1 MVGVKAKTGTRPK
14 KTIKVEDLSAS
25 APNAQAPLKKR
36 VSKKAESSNA
46 STGAASSTVQSSPLQ
61 VVAVGGVMDSGP
73 LVLATRQEARII
85 DPTDDLLLRDDESNA
100 DSAMLSESDLN
111 ALTNGLVLEE
121 VAATE
126 NQEIFD
132 SQDKMEFEEGAE
144 ENEFTKEP
152 SPPLEEAILHTEA
165 RQAPLLSTSSI
176 SPAAASQ
183 QVMMTPEL
191 FNSLQLLPELVTS
204 VHQLRQELINVSSL
218 NLSSFVLRQ
227 EMPQYVTYN
236 GLQNILAKRPPLFGP
251 EEWKEL
257 RELFSPLSSVHALHT
272 KFEDQQKL
280 LRDSWNAI
288 RGVGGQIGSKEV
300 TLKEEIAAN
309 AKVVKKMEETM
320 KTVKGCAFSIQQ
332 YVASKTD
339 DSKRTSTNAAQQS
352 DASNLH
358 MMAAFG
364 KMNDYARTYHKLQEE
379 KKAKAKAL
387 SEAKAAVNQVVPC
400 LFCNLTD
407 HQFRRCTTHRDAET
421 RRLVMVGQNR
431 CFICFNEGCDS
442 TEANCPEKRHRLC
455 PACKHLPASERLH
468 DICLCLFPRQD
479 LAAVNP
485 NIPRSSFNYEAQIQ
499 QIATQAPQE
508 IEHAQRKRPKKSAY
522 GQSNDAAAKRSRHFS
537 QNSQQFYAPPL
548 QQVYSHQSTAQ
559 EDMNNYEQMPQKKPR
574 TKKFTR
580 KTSNNAA

>member
-1 MVGVKAKTGTRPK
+1 
-14 KTIKVEDLSAS
+14 
-25 APNAQAPLKKR
+25 
-36 VSKKAESSNA
+36 
-46 STGAASSTVQSSPLQ
+46 
-61 VVAVGGVMDSGP
+61 MDSGP

-204 VHQLRQELINVSSL
+204 VHQLRSELTNVSSL
-218 NLSSFVLRQ
+218 NLSSFVLKQ
-227 EMPQYVTYN
+227 EMPQYVTYK
-236 GLQNILAKRPPLFGP
+236 GLQNILAQRPPLFGT

-257 RELFSPLSSVHALHT
+257 RELFAPLSSVHKLHT
-272 KFEDQQKL
+272 KFEENQKL
-280 LRDSWNAI
+280 LKDSWNAI
-288 RGVGGQIGSKEV
+288 RGVGGRINSNEV

-309 AKVVKKMEETM
+309 AKVVKNMEETM
-320 KTVKGCAFSIQQ
+320 KTVKGCAFAIQQ
-332 YVASKTD
+332 YVARKTD
-339 DSKRTSTNAAQQS
+339 ELKRAGAKQAPLNVAA
-352 DASNLH
+352 DFNI
-358 MMAAFG
+358 MAALG
-364 KMNDYARTYHKLQEE
+364 EMSDLTRTYHKLKEE

-387 SEAKAAVNQVVPC
+387 SEAQAAVNQAVPC

-421 RRLVMVGQNR
+421 RRLIMIGQNR

-455 PACKHLPASERLH
+455 SACKHLPTSERLH
-468 DICLCLFPRQD
+468 DICLCLFPRKD

-485 NIPRSSFNYEAQIQ
+485 NIPRSSFNYEAQVQ
-499 QIATQAPQE
+499 QVATQAPQE
-508 IEHAQRKRPKKSAY
+508 IEHNQRKRPKKSAY
-522 GQSNDAAAKRSRHFS
+522 GQSNEAAAKRSRHFS
-537 QNSQQFYAPPL
+537 QNSQKFYAPPL
-548 QQVYSHQSTAQ
+548 QQVYSNQSTAP
-559 EDMNNYEQMPQKKPR
+559 EEM
-574 TKKFTR
+574 
-580 KTSNNAA
+580 NNAA

>member
-1 MVGVKAKTGTRPK
+1 M
-14 KTIKVEDLSAS
+14 
-25 APNAQAPLKKR
+25 
-36 VSKKAESSNA
+36 SSRRLNQ
-46 STGAASSTVQSSPLQ
+46 SSTREIQEAMREEVSRLLPRKPTNIKLQALEFFSGGRRYAPSPLQ
-61 VVAVGGVMDSGP
+61 VVAVGGVVQSGP

-85 DPTDDLLLRDDESNA
+85 DTTDELLLRDDESNA

-111 ALTNGLVLEE
+111 ALTNGLVIQE

-132 SQDKMEFEEGAE
+132 SQDPMEFEEVAE
-144 ENEFTKEP
+144 EDEFTKEP
-152 SPPLEEAILHTEA
+152 SPPLEQDVIHAGANQTPSLE
-165 RQAPLLSTSSI
+165 TSNIGS
-176 SPAAASQ
+176 AVASQ
-183 QVMMTPEL
+183 PVMMTPEL
-191 FNSLQLLPELVTS
+191 FNSLHLLPELVTS
-204 VHQLRQELINVSSL
+204 VHQLRSELTNVSSL

-227 EMPQYVTYN
+227 ELPQYVTYQN
-236 GLQNILAKRPPLFGP
+236 LQNILAKRPPLFGTQ
-251 EEWKEL
+251 EWKEL

-280 LRDSWNAI
+280 LKDSWNAI
-288 RGVGGQIGSKEV
+288 RGVGGRIGSNEV

-309 AKVVKKMEETM
+309 AKVVKDMEETM

-339 DSKRTSTNAAQQS
+339 DSKRTSTKQAQQS
-352 DASNLH
+352 DASNHH

-364 KMNDYARTYHKLQEE
+364 KMNDYTRTYHKLQEE

-387 SEAKAAVNQVVPC
+387 SETQAAVNQVIPC

-407 HQFRRCTTHRDAET
+407 HQFRRCTTHKDAET
-421 RRLVMVGQNR
+421 RRLVLVGQNR

-468 DICLCLFPRQD
+468 NICLCLFPRKD

-485 NIPRSSFNYEAQIQ
+485 NIPRSSFNYEAQVQ
-499 QIATQAPQE
+499 QIATQAPKE
-508 IEHAQRKRPKKSAY
+508 IEHTQRKRPKKSAY
-522 GQSNDAAAKRSRHFS
+522 GQSNEAAAKRSRHFS
-537 QNSQQFYAPPL
+537 QNSQKFHASPL
-548 QQVYSHQSTAQ
+548 HQVYHDQSMAPEEMSSYDQ
-559 EDMNNYEQMPQKKPR
+559 APQNKKPR
-574 TKKFTR
+574 TKKFGR
-580 KTSNNAA
+580 KMNNAA